1 MPRYTLIGRNEFP
14 STDPGRQGKMDVV
27 YAYQDERLSTIIIKV
42 PLEEDTPA
50 RVEEELR
57 KRVEAARE
65 AGPREV
71 TIE

>member
-14 STDPGRQGKMDVV
+14 STDPSRQGKMDVV

-42 PLEEDTPA
+42 PLEDDTPA